1 MSIVN
6 IPNFSL
12 LPCLK
17 FPGDGWLSEPIL
29 LILNLPELQDSA
41 VRAYMP
47 LNILEKHQ
55 ESNIKKTMTN
65 GVYNIQYIVSLAET
79 FLKLDKNEQKSTDNK
94 EQNSKF

>member
-1 MSIVN
+1 MLN
-6 IPNFSL
+6 IPNLRF

-17 FPGDGWLSEPIL
+17 FSGGVWISKPIL
-29 LILNLPELQDSA
+29 LILKSPELKPSA